1 MYELLT
7 NDFKG
12 ATITVAITG
21 LPIVI
26 TGKVIT
32 SKQEGIVSLKAEDGK
47 TINIAENLIAF
58 FF

>member
-12 ATITVAITG
+12 STITVAITG

-47 TINIAENLIAF
+47 IINIAENLIAF

>member
-1 MYELLT
+1 MYDLLT
-7 NDFKG
+7 KDFKG
-12 ATITVAITG
+12 ATITVAVTG

-32 SKQEGIVSLKAEDGK
+32 NEKEGIISLKAEDGK
-47 TINIAENLIAF
+47 IINIAENLIAF

>member
-1 MYELLT
+1 MYDLLT
-7 NDFKG
+7 KDFKG
-12 ATITVAITG
+12 ATITVAVTG

-32 SKQEGIVSLKAEDGK
+32 NEKEGIISLKTEDGK
-47 TINIAENLIAF
+47 IVNITESLIAF